1 MSFLSIGASL
11 LGGLLGSKN
20 KAASTTEKKEP
31 WAPAQP
37 YLTENLA
44 RNKQLQDY
52 YSQNPFNGLQQ
63 QGYENLFGDQNNFR
77 QNIAPGL
84 MQFANNGMNS
94 NYQRQQHAQPGQAG
108 YGLLSSP
115 QQQGQQTGLLAPFS
129 VAQSKPYTVGNLNAQ
144 SPFYQSP
151 ETVAA
156 AAAKLAEEERLK
168 KLQQSQQT
176 TYDRSNSNTGYG
188 WDTGYGA

>member
-1 MSFLSIGASL
+1 MDPLSIGFSL
-11 LGGLLGSKN
+11 LGGLFGSKN
-20 KAASTTEKKEP
+20 KAPTQTESKTP

-63 QGYENLFGDQNNFR
+63 QGYENLYGDQNNFR

-129 VAQSKPYTVGNLNAQ
+129 VAQTKPYAVGNLNAQ

-151 ETVAA
+151 ESVAA

-168 KLQQSQQT
+168 KLQQSQQP
-176 TYDRSNSNTGYG
+176 TYDQSASSNWNA
-188 WDTGYGA
+188 GYGA